1 MELTSE
7 LRLKFSTYCLK
18 PSYVGEG
25 KGIVQVLWERGFIDV
40 NIMKEYKQIA
50 KDKVTKKEIPDFS
63 LLTMLKSQ
71 PDFANEVS

>member
-1 MELTSE
+1 M
-7 LRLKFSTYCLK
+7 K

-25 KGIVQVLWERGFIDV
+25 KGMMQVLWERGFIDV
-40 NIMKEYKQIA
+40 NIMREYKQIA
-50 KDKVTKKEIPDFS
+50 KDKVPKKDIPNFS